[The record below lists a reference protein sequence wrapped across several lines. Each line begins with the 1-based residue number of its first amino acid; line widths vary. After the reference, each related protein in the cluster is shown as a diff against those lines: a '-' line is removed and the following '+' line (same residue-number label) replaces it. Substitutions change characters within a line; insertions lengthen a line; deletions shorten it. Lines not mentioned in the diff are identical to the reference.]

1 MRTST
6 VATASTKVT
15 LITSNHNLPLS
26 STCKVLYFLFSRI
39 NNLNRNFLR
48 WHFFQ
53 LFAPLKDH
61 TDFIP
66 SVIKRVQRW
75 RASWK
80 NVLSAIRNKVYR
92 QNCSRG
98 IIRFRIVYDDQLKRS
113 VSCVSTN
120 AFLFSVR
127 KTEGKCQ
134 FQIWSSVLWSAI
146 TVHFYLYLVEKR

>member
-53 LFAPLKDH
+53 LFAPLRDH

-66 SVIKRVQRW
+66 SVIKHCKDGGHREKMYCQRLGTKFIGKT
-75 RASWK
+75 APG
-80 NVLSAIRNKVYR
+80 VLSDFESCTMISLKD
-92 QNCSRG
+92 
-98 IIRFRIVYDDQLKRS
+98 RFHVFLQMHFSSVFVKLKGS
-113 VSCVSTN
+113 VSFRFEVQCSGQ
-120 AFLFSVR
+120 L
-127 KTEGKCQ
+127 
-134 FQIWSSVLWSAI
+134 
-146 TVHFYLYLVEKR
+146 